1 MAGKSQKGQQHAP
14 SRGSRHILKGFIPG
28 TSLIIIGFAMLF
40 ILVYVLPMEQRTPL
54 LFFFSI
60 GVLMAGI
67 VLLATLGYWVG
78 TNYVAKGL
86 VVPPNIMSSLQQ
98 IGSDD
103 AFETEKFSVLRKGK
117 VYVLL
122 PKELFLGPY
131 FIRLFNQSNVSRK
144 QKVKL
149 PFRRVTGIIWK
160 GRFQDKINGLSI
172 AKSRGEFTVPT
183 GAAKPG
189 QKSLLERYA
198 RGPGILYFI
207 FRYDL
212 EHVAIYWDGSIGID
226 SLIMRV
232 RSHPEFDLSDRFET
246 PTILKIM
253 DKISGEKPK
262 N

>member
-1 MAGKSQKGQQHAP
+1 
-14 SRGSRHILKGFIPG
+14 
-28 TSLIIIGFAMLF
+28 
-40 ILVYVLPMEQRTPL
+40 
-54 LFFFSI
+54 
-60 GVLMAGI
+60 
-67 VLLATLGYWVG
+67 
-78 TNYVAKGL
+78 
-86 VVPPNIMSSLQQ
+86 LQQ
-98 IGSDD
+98 IGSDQS
-103 AFETEKFSVLRKGK
+103 FETEKFSVLRKGK
-117 VYVLL
+117 VYILL

-149 PFRRVTGIIWK
+149 PFRRVTGTIGK
-160 GRFQDKINGLSI
+160 GRFQDKINGLSV

-189 QKSLLERYA
+189 QKGPLEGYV

-212 EHVAIYWDGSIGID
+212 EHVAIYWDGYIGID
-226 SLIMRV
+226 RLIMMV
-232 RSHPEFDLSDRFET
+232 RRHPEFDLSNRFDT

-262 N
+262 S